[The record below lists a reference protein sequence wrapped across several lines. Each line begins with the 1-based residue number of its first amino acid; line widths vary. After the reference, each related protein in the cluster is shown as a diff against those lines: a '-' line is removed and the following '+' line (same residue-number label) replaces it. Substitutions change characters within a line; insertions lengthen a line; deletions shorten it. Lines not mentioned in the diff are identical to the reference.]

1 MRSVIVG
8 LDVGTTATKAVAFGV
23 DGPWSRMALR
33 EYPLMTPRPG
43 WRVQDP
49 DVIVVAALEAL
60 AEVVVDTDVVGISL
74 STAMHGLIGLDAD
87 LTPRTPFLT
96 WADGRSSAEANSL
109 RTSGAAAI
117 LYEITGVPTHP
128 MTPLTK
134 LMWFGRDAAQM
145 AHWVG
150 LKDYVILRLTGHLV
164 TELSSASGTGLL
176 DRHRLRWSRTAL
188 EIAGISGAQ
197 LPEIRATTD
206 QIPLAKD
213 VASLVGLSAGVPVVL
228 GAADG
233 PLGNVGTGA
242 LQPGIVGL
250 SLGTSGAA
258 RMVVPQSTID
268 AQGRLFCYALTDDL
282 WVVGGAVSTGGS
294 VVRWARRALG
304 VDSDEELLQLAAQ
317 APPGSEGLVM
327 LPYLGAERAP
337 LWNPDLPGAYLGL
350 HSGHG
355 REHMSRAALEGVA
368 IQLGAVVA
376 SLGRVADVREVR
388 ATGGAFRSP
397 LWREIVAGV
406 LGMPLSVQDGAEGT
420 ARGAAALGLFGLGMS
435 LDLEAALAVLQSQGV
450 EPATEPVHVAA
461 YQAVRERI
469 PALIAAYDDVA
480 NLFGAL
486 A

>member
-1 MRSVIVG
+1 
-8 LDVGTTATKAVAFGV
+8 
-23 DGPWSRMALR
+23 
-33 EYPLMTPRPG
+33 
-43 WRVQDP
+43 
-49 DVIVVAALEAL
+49 
-60 AEVVVDTDVVGISL
+60 
-74 STAMHGLIGLDAD
+74 
-87 LTPRTPFLT
+87 
-96 WADGRSSAEANSL
+96 
-109 RTSGAAAI
+109 
-117 LYEITGVPTHP
+117 
-128 MTPLTK
+128 
-134 LMWFGRDAAQM
+134 
-145 AHWVG
+145 
-150 LKDYVILRLTGHLV
+150 
-164 TELSSASGTGLL
+164 
-176 DRHRLRWSRTAL
+176 
-188 EIAGISGAQ
+188 
-197 LPEIRATTD
+197 
-206 QIPLAKD
+206 
-213 VASLVGLSAGVPVVL
+213 
-228 GAADG
+228 
-233 PLGNVGTGA
+233 
-242 LQPGIVGL
+242 
-250 SLGTSGAA
+250 
-258 RMVVPQSTID
+258 MVVPQSTID

-317 APPGSEGLVM
+317 APPASEGLVM

-435 LDLEAALAVLQSQGV
+435 QDLEAALAVLQSQGV

-486 A
+486 ACRLACIAAVAGSKHASLRRMSHQE